1 VPGPDDTR
9 AAPAAGPAPAAA
21 PALSPRAREIVAT
34 GRALLEA
41 EGPAGLSMRR
51 IADALGI
58 RAPSLYKHL
67 PDKAA
72 LEAALIADGFAEL
85 AERFEADNADP
96 YALGRT
102 YRAFGRE
109 HPHLY
114 RLMTAGRLPRERL
127 PAGLED
133 RAAQP
138 VVLAAQGDPDKARAL
153 FAFAHGMTILELDG
167 RFPDDADIDAAW
179 RAGIARFAGPF

>member
-1 VPGPDDTR
+1 VT
-9 AAPAAGPAPAAA
+9 
-21 PALSPRAREIVAT
+21 ALTPRAREIVAA
-34 GRALLEA
+34 GRTLLEA

-72 LEAALIADGFAEL
+72 LEAALIADGFVEL
-85 AERFEADNADP
+85 AERFEAGAAEP
-96 YALGRT
+96 HALART
-102 YRAFGRE
+102 YRAFAHD

-133 RAAQP
+133 RAARP
-138 VVLAAQGDPDKARAL
+138 VVLSAHGDPDLARAL

-167 RFPDDADIDAAW
+167 RFPEDADIDAAW
-179 RAGIARFAGPF
+179 EAGLALFAGPL